1 MYVNDNNVTYFERF
15 GVKTIGN
22 EVIITN
28 IFRIEAYD
36 SIMSGYFSI
45 GFTDF
50 MSNDKSLLECTNLF
64 SPNYYEKNDKIIL
77 KHFHANLNKLK
88 CIVILAK
95 NMNNL
100 KKRKYHIFLK
110 RHWVFLLF
118 TVSVIM
124 NIKKYLK
131 KKNQLNY

>member
-110 RHWVFLLF
+110 RH
-118 TVSVIM
+118 
-124 NIKKYLK
+124 
-131 KKNQLNY
+131 